1 MVRGTVGQ
9 VRFSSQK
16 AKLEH
21 ARHIIQIGI
30 YTFSIDSQPFVT
42 DQISRALKI
51 VRDLNSD

>member
-42 DQISRALKI
+42 DQIPRALKI